1 MSSIS
6 IQFIGSGDAFA
17 SGGKFNT
24 CFHIK
29 EPLSEI
35 LIDCGASSLIGI
47 KKSGINP
54 NNISHIFISH
64 FHGDHFDGL
73 PFLILDAQLVQV
85 RSQPLKIIG
94 PLGVEERVNTLMEAM
109 FKGSTAIN
117 FSFDI
122 IFIEIQDEIPTQV
135 DDKTVTYFP
144 VIHSPES
151 NPHGLRIE
159 LDGKIIAYSGD
170 TEWTD
175 SLISLA
181 DGADLFIVECYNRK
195 GLMKFH
201 MNYDDL
207 SVKRNQLNCRQIMLT
222 HLGDDM
228 LEFSRDSEFEVCED
242 GRIVVL

>member
-6 IQFIGSGDAFA
+6 VQFIGSGDAFA

-29 EPLSEI
+29 EQQSEI

-64 FHGDHFDGL
+64 FHGDHFGGL
-73 PFLILDAQLVQV
+73 PFFILDAQLVQA
-85 RSQPLKIIG
+85 RSQSLKIIG
-94 PLGVEERVNTLMEAM
+94 PLGVEERVQTLMEAM
-109 FKGSTAIN
+109 FKGSTAN
-117 FSFDI
+117 KFSFEI
-122 IFIEIQDEIPTQV
+122 IFIEIEDEIITKV
-135 DDKTVTYFP
+135 DDKSVTYFP

-159 LDGKIIAYSGD
+159 LGGKTIAYSGD
-170 TEWTD
+170 TEWTN

-207 SVKRNQLNCRQIMLT
+207 ITNRSQLNCPQVMLT

-228 LEFSRDSEFEVCED
+228 LKFSRDAAFEVCED
-242 GRIVVL
+242 GMIVVL